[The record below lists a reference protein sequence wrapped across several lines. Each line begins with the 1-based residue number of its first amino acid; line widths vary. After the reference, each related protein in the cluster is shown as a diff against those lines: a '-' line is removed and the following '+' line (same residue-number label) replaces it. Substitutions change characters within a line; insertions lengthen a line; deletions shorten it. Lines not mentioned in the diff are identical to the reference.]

1 MMYVLALLM
10 LMLSF
15 MQNKPSFNANMLSVN
30 TVKYYY
36 AYYFSDH
43 KKAFAYLEEQ
53 YKVDIIYNIDD
64 DFLNEDIFNVS
75 LNNSAQQMSDFQ
87 LARYSVLLLEFFSK
101 YPKSI
106 IHDELKMIKLSGALI
121 LYGIR
126 YGGTS
131 VGSSVYL
138 TGMDYHTDVFAEEI
152 FHHEFSSILMRNHKF
167 PQDAWQAS
175 NLTEFKYAL
184 RRAIV
189 EDTDRVGNDLVYSKG
204 FLTKY
209 AMSNLENDFNVMA
222 EQVFTNPKRLKILIQ
237 QYPIIKKKYI
247 LLREFYLGIDPK
259 FINVFDK
266 LN

>member
-152 FHHEFSSILMRNHKF
+152 FGTISFLKMRGR
-167 PQDAWQAS
+167 PV
-175 NLTEFKYAL
+175 T
-184 RRAIV
+184 